1 MNRNFQCYL
10 CDINPYDWPSWPCRS
25 YTILLTMAHR
35 ENKMLRTES
44 FTYPKSK
51 EWIPIWISVWFL
63 DPLSAFG
70 KKVLWFW
77 NGIQNSQ
84 NIYSYIHS
92 LKKYYY
98 YVSISSRSFLSRY
111 LIVLLQLFHH
121 RKDSRKKSWWSHLL
135 DTYPISTK
143 TIYSHCLSY
152 IYIYIIHESI
162 FGWIDHYYSPHIS
175 SPCLS
180 YIFLYIGSWSLVY
193 RCFTPPTVHLPL
205 PTQGVEVF
213 HRLATSFQSH
223 LAVEVGI
230 GKDWDG

>member
-92 LKKYYY
+92 LKKYDY
-98 YVSISSRSFLSRY
+98 YVSISSRSFLSCY
-111 LIVLLQLFHH
+111 LIVLLQLFQH

-152 IYIYIIHESI
+152 IYILYMNLFLVELITIILLT
-162 FGWIDHYYSPHIS
+162 SPHHVYHIFFYILVVDRWLS
-175 SPCLS
+175 MLHTPYRAPPAAHARCRGIPPPCDQLPK
-180 YIFLYIGSWSLVY
+180 
-193 RCFTPPTVHLPL
+193 PPCC
-205 PTQGVEVF
+205 
-213 HRLATSFQSH
+213 RSR
-223 LAVEVGI
+223 
-230 GKDWDG
+230 DW